1 MRILIPVLNFGRSG
15 GDRVLSKI
23 ADELIYLGH
32 SVDFMSSERSS
43 EPYFPT
49 TASIKWVNDKGE
61 IVENNLVASSAKD
74 SAISIQHKLTKAL
87 KKLPKDSYD
96 VIIANHSLTTLPIK
110 KAGLTHK
117 TIYYVQG
124 YEPDFFKLLGG
135 IKNRILTYFSEKSY
149 KMNLF
154 TVVNSDNY
162 FGYKKLKSSR
172 VLYPG
177 VDFNHFYPK
186 EKKNTFENSNKI
198 IIGTIGRTMPYKG
211 TQYIIEAFKILKKKY
226 PYIELHL
233 AFSDPKDFEI
243 CDGIS
248 YFKPN
253 GDESLGKFYQ
263 SLDYYICAVYIQS
276 GAFHYPI
283 VEAMSCGVS
292 IITTSYYPAN
302 ETNAW
307 ITIPQK
313 AEDIVKQFE
322 LAQND
327 PDLKEKKIKQAL
339 KDVKQFAWPK
349 VGEKFNHYLNEFINL
364 KNNKLL
370 L

>member
-1 MRILIPVLNFGRSG
+1 MRILIPVLNFGKSG
-15 GDRVLSKI
+15 GNRVLSKI

-32 SVDFMSSERSS
+32 SVDFMSSERSG

-49 TASIKWVNDKGE
+49 AASIKWVNGKGE
-61 IVENNLVASSAKD
+61 IVKNNLKDSSTKD

-117 TIYYVQG
+117 TIYYVQA
-124 YEPDFFKLLGG
+124 YEPDFYKLLGG
-135 IKNRILTYFSEKSY
+135 IKNRILAHFSEKSY

-154 TVVNSDNY
+154 TVVNTENY
-162 FGYKKLKSSR
+162 FNYKKLKSSR

-186 EKKNTFENSNKI
+186 VKKNASENNNKI
-198 IIGTIGRTMPYKG
+198 IIGTIGRTEPYKG

-226 PYIELHL
+226 PSIELHL
-233 AFSDPKDFEI
+233 AFSDPKDFKN
-243 CDGIS
+243 CDGIFC
-248 YFKPN
+248 FKPN
-253 GDESLGKFYQ
+253 GDEHLGNFYR
-263 SLDYYICAVYIQS
+263 SLDYYICAGYVQL
-276 GAFHYPI
+276 GAFHYP
-283 VEAMSCGVS
+283 VAEAMSCGVS
-292 IITTSYYPAN
+292 VITTSYYPAN

-307 ITIPQK
+307 MTIPQK

-322 LAQND
+322 LAQSN
-327 PDLKEKKIKQAL
+327 PTLKEEKIKQAMN
-339 KDVKQFAWPK
+339 DVTQFSWRK
-349 VGEKFNHYLNEFINL
+349 VGEKFNGYINEFINL
-364 KNNKLL
+364 NK
-370 L
+370 